1 MSSWSES
8 YIALLREDHTLCL
21 PFLDLDR
28 IAELLGVPAKTLK
41 SRRAVRKDVRDAEAE
56 IIAEHMGRLRA
67 QNVAEGGPE
76 AAEEDLPFALERYLE
91 VYAELDRTGQGG
103 RQDAV
108 RMLQDEGIPIS
119 WQDIKEARRRYPAF
133 DRALSDLW
141 DEGNDVVEDRVRQSA
156 MTGRSAS
163 DRALYLKANMPGKYG
178 SKARIDHFVHQGHQ
192 LEDGD
197 QGLVEDVKG
206 RHFPRPRRQVP
217 VSVEDDVVEGEVLSS

>member
-28 IAELLGVPAKTLK
+28 IADLLGVPAKTLK

-56 IIAEHMGRLRA
+56 IIAEHVGRLRA
-67 QNVAEGGPE
+67 QNMAEGGPE

-91 VYAELDRTGQGG
+91 VYAELDRTGAGG

-108 RMLQDEGIPIS
+108 RQLQEEGIPIC
-119 WQDIKEARRRYPAF
+119 WQDIRDARRRHPAF

-141 DEGNDVVEDRVRQSA
+141 DEGNETVEDRNRRKAMDGNQSA
-156 MTGRSAS
+156 IS
-163 DRALYLKANMPGKYG
+163 LYLKGNMPGKYG
-178 SKARIDHFVHQGHQ
+178 NKARIDHFVHQGHQ